1 MIQREEQVDS
11 DLLVSNM
18 SIVVQK
24 YGGTSV
30 RTESSREMI
39 IENVKQMVQKEKQVV
54 LVVSAIGRS
63 GAPYATDTLI
73 NLVNQVGVEANKR
86 EMDMLMSCGETIS
99 SVILA
104 NTLKSHGIDA
114 VALTGFQAGIL
125 TTSNFGSA
133 SIVNIN
139 PERILQFL
147 GEYKVVVVAGFQ
159 GMDSEGDI
167 TTLGRGGSDT
177 TAAALGEA
185 LNAELIEIYTDVD
198 GIMTADPRIVDKANV
213 LESVTYD
220 EIYQMA
226 VYGAKVVDHNAVAIA
241 RRARKPLVIKNTF
254 STSEGTVIADEAQL
268 KSMLKESKKLITA
281 ITSHDR
287 VIQVNIEVEGAKS
300 EALLNALEDN
310 HIAMDMINF
319 FENRKIFTV
328 AESKIEV
335 LSKVLDELSLNYTY
349 SEECSKITVVG
360 YKIHVVPGIIKRTVF
375 ALTKAD
381 IEILQSTDSNTTIS
395 FLVKKDHAKE
405 AVKILHE
412 EFDL

>member
-1 MIQREEQVDS
+1 MGI
-11 DLLVSNM
+11 
-18 SIVVQK
+18 IVQK

-39 IENVKQMVQKEKQVV
+39 IENVKQMIHQKKQVV
-54 LVVSAIGRS
+54 LVVSAIGRN

-73 NLVNQVGVEANKR
+73 QMVNQIGVEADKR
-86 EMDMLMSCGETIS
+86 ELDMLMSCGETIS

-104 NTLKSHGIDA
+104 NTLKSHGIKA

-139 PERILQFL
+139 PERILSFL
-147 GEYKVVVVAGFQ
+147 SENKVVVVAGFQ
-159 GMDSEGDI
+159 GMDTEGDI

-198 GIMTADPRIVDKANV
+198 GIMTADPRIVDKASV

-254 STSEGTVIADEAQL
+254 SASEGTVIADETQL
-268 KSMLKESKKLITA
+268 KAMLKESKKLITA
-281 ITSHDR
+281 ITSHDH
-287 VIQVNIEVEGAKS
+287 VIQVNIEVESSKS
-300 EALLNALEDN
+300 EALLNALEEH

-328 AESKIEV
+328 EERKFKT
-335 LSKVLDELSLNYTY
+335 LTTLLDKLSLTYTY

-360 YKIHVVPGIIKRTVF
+360 YKIHVVPGIIKKTVF
-375 ALTKAD
+375 ALTKAN

-395 FLVKKDHAKE
+395 FLVKKEHGQE
-405 AVKILHE
+405 AVKILHDTFE
-412 EFDL
+412 L

>member
-1 MIQREEQVDS
+1 MGS
-11 DLLVSNM
+11 DLLVNNM

-30 RTESSREMI
+30 RTEASREMI
-39 IENVKQMVQKEKQVV
+39 IENVKKMISKDKQVV
-54 LVVSAIGRS
+54 LVVSAIGRM

-73 NLVNQVGVEANKR
+73 DMVNSIGVEADTR
-86 EMDMLMSCGETIS
+86 EMDILMSCGETIS
-99 SVILA
+99 SVILT
-104 NTLKSHGIDA
+104 NTLKSHGIEA

-125 TTSNFGSA
+125 TTSTFGAA

-139 PERILQFL
+139 PERIFHFL
-147 GEYKVVVVAGFQ
+147 DKKKVVVVAGFQ

-198 GIMTADPRIVDKANV
+198 GIMTADPRVVDKANV

-220 EIYQMA
+220 EIYQMS

-254 STSEGTVIADEAQL
+254 SSHEGTVIADEAQL
-268 KSMLKESKKLITA
+268 KSMLLDSKKLITA
-281 ITSHDR
+281 ITSHDN
-287 VIQVNIEVEGAKS
+287 VIQVKIEVDNEDG

-319 FENRKIFTV
+319 FENKRIFAISQKRINDLTKIL
-328 AESKIEV
+328 ENLK
-335 LSKVLDELSLNYTY
+335 LDYQY

-360 YKIHVVPGIIKRTVF
+360 YKIHIVPGIIKRTVM
-375 ALTKAD
+375 ALTKSN
-381 IEILQSTDSNTTIS
+381 IEIIQSTDSNTTIS
-395 FLVKKDHAKE
+395 FLVGKDDAKR
-405 AVKILHE
+405 AVQILHE
-412 EFDL
+412 EFQL

>member
-1 MIQREEQVDS
+1 MDS

-18 SIVVQK
+18 GIVVQK

-39 IENVKQMVQKEKQVV
+39 ITNVKNMLEKEKQVV
-54 LVVSAIGRS
+54 LVVSAIGRD

-73 NLVNQVGVEANKR
+73 NMVNGIGIEANSR

-99 SVILA
+99 SVVLA
-104 NTLKSHGIDA
+104 NTLKFHGIDS

-125 TTSNFGSA
+125 TTSNFNSA
-133 SIVNIN
+133 NIVNIN
-139 PERILQFL
+139 PERILHFL
-147 GEYKVVVVAGFQ
+147 GKNKVVVVAGFQ

-254 STSEGTVIADEAQL
+254 SSAEGTVIADEEQL
-268 KSMLKESKKLITA
+268 KAMLKESKKLITA
-281 ITSHDR
+281 ITSHDH
-287 VIQVNIEVEGAKS
+287 VIQVNIEVEGDKS
-300 EALLNALEDN
+300 EALLNALED
-310 HIAMDMINF
+310 HQIAMDMINF

-328 AESKIEV
+328 SQKRVDDLTRMLE
-335 LSKVLDELSLNYTY
+335 DLSLNYSY
-349 SEECSKITVVG
+349 SEECSKLTVVG

-395 FLVKKDHAKE
+395 FLVKKEHAKS
-405 AVKILHE
+405 AVKVLHE

>member
-1 MIQREEQVDS
+1 VDS

-18 SIVVQK
+18 GIVVQK

-39 IENVKQMVQKEKQVV
+39 INNVKNMLEKEKQVV
-54 LVVSAIGRS
+54 LVVSAIGRD

-73 NLVNQVGVEANKR
+73 NMVNGIGIEADPR

-99 SVILA
+99 SVVLA
-104 NTLKSHGIDA
+104 NTLKFHGIDA

-125 TTSNFGSA
+125 TTSNFNSA
-133 SIVNIN
+133 NIVNIN
-139 PERILQFL
+139 PERILHFL
-147 GEYKVVVVAGFQ
+147 GKNKVVVVAGFQ

-241 RRARKPLVIKNTF
+241 RRAGKPLVIKNTF
-254 STSEGTVIADEAQL
+254 SSAEGTVIADENQL
-268 KSMLKESKKLITA
+268 KAMLKESKKLITA
-281 ITSHDR
+281 ITSHDH

-300 EALLNALEDN
+300 EALLNALEDQQ
-310 HIAMDMINF
+310 IAMDMINF

-328 AESKIEV
+328 SQKRVDDLTAILE
-335 LSKVLDELSLNYTY
+335 DLSLNYSY
-349 SEECSKITVVG
+349 SEECSKLTVVG
-360 YKIHVVPGIIKRTVF
+360 YKIHIVPGIIKRTVF

-395 FLVKKDHAKE
+395 FLVKKEYAKS
-405 AVKILHE
+405 AVKVLHE

>member
-1 MIQREEQVDS
+1 VDS

-18 SIVVQK
+18 GIVVQK

-39 IENVKQMVQKEKQVV
+39 ITNVKNMLEKEKQVV
-54 LVVSAIGRS
+54 LVVSAIGRD

-73 NLVNQVGVEANKR
+73 NMVNGIGIEANSR

-99 SVILA
+99 SVVLA
-104 NTLKSHGIDA
+104 NTLKFHGIDS

-125 TTSNFGSA
+125 TTSNFNSA
-133 SIVNIN
+133 NIVNIN
-139 PERILQFL
+139 PERILHFL
-147 GEYKVVVVAGFQ
+147 GKNKVVVVAGFQ

-254 STSEGTVIADEAQL
+254 SSAEGTVIADEEQL
-268 KSMLKESKKLITA
+268 KAMLKESKKLITA
-281 ITSHDR
+281 ITSHDH
-287 VIQVNIEVEGAKS
+287 VIQVNIEVEGDKS
-300 EALLNALEDN
+300 EALLNALED
-310 HIAMDMINF
+310 HQIAMDMINF

-328 AESKIEV
+328 SQKRVDDLTRMLE
-335 LSKVLDELSLNYTY
+335 DLSLNYSY
-349 SEECSKITVVG
+349 SEECSKLTVVG

-395 FLVKKDHAKE
+395 FLVKKEHAKS
-405 AVKILHE
+405 AVKVLHE

>member
-1 MIQREEQVDS
+1 
-11 DLLVSNM
+11 M

-39 IENVKQMVQKEKQVV
+39 INNVKSMIKKDKQVV
-54 LVVSAIGRS
+54 LVVSAIGRN

-73 NLVNQVGVEANKR
+73 NMVNGIGIEANPR

-99 SVILA
+99 SVVLA
-104 NTLKSHGIDA
+104 NTLKFHGIDA

-125 TTSNFGSA
+125 TTSNFNSA
-133 SIVNIN
+133 NIVNIN
-139 PERILQFL
+139 PERILHFL
-147 GEYKVVVVAGFQ
+147 GKNKVVVVAGFQ

-198 GIMTADPRIVDKANV
+198 GIMTADPRIVEKANV

-254 STSEGTVIADEAQL
+254 SSAEGTVIADEAQL
-268 KSMLKESKKLITA
+268 KAMLKESKKLITA
-281 ITSHDR
+281 ITSHDN
-287 VIQVNIEVEGAKS
+287 VIQVNIEEEGSKS
-300 EALLNALEDN
+300 EALLNALED
-310 HIAMDMINF
+310 HQIAMDMINF
-319 FENRKIFTV
+319 TQDRKIFTV
-328 AESKIEV
+328 AQKRIDDLTKILE
-335 LSKVLDELSLNYTY
+335 DLSLKYSY
-349 SEECSKITVVG
+349 SEECSKLTVVG

-375 ALTKAD
+375 ALTKSD

-395 FLVKKDHAKE
+395 FLVGKDDAQT
-405 AVKILHE
+405 AVKVLHE

>member
-1 MIQREEQVDS
+1 MDS

-18 SIVVQK
+18 GIVVQK

-39 IENVKQMVQKEKQVV
+39 INNVKNMLEKEKQVV
-54 LVVSAIGRS
+54 LVVSAIGRD

-73 NLVNQVGVEANKR
+73 NMVNGIGIEADPR

-99 SVILA
+99 SVVLA
-104 NTLKSHGIDA
+104 NTLKFHGIDA

-125 TTSNFGSA
+125 TTSNFNSA
-133 SIVNIN
+133 NIVNIN
-139 PERILQFL
+139 PERILHFL
-147 GEYKVVVVAGFQ
+147 GKNKVVVVAGFQ

-241 RRARKPLVIKNTF
+241 RRAGKPLVIKNTF
-254 STSEGTVIADEAQL
+254 SSAEGTVIADENQL
-268 KSMLKESKKLITA
+268 KAMLKESKKLITA
-281 ITSHDR
+281 ITSHDH

-300 EALLNALEDN
+300 EALLNALEDQQ
-310 HIAMDMINF
+310 IAMDMINF

-328 AESKIEV
+328 SQKRVDDLTAILE
-335 LSKVLDELSLNYTY
+335 DLSLNYSY
-349 SEECSKITVVG
+349 SEECSKLTVVG
-360 YKIHVVPGIIKRTVF
+360 YKIHIVPGIIKRTVF

-395 FLVKKDHAKE
+395 FLVKKEYAKS
-405 AVKILHE
+405 AVKVLHE

>member
-1 MIQREEQVDS
+1 MDS
-11 DLLVSNM
+11 GLLVNNM
-18 SIVVQK
+18 SIIVQK

-39 IENVKQMVQKEKQVV
+39 IENVKQMVQKNKQVV

-73 NLVNQVGVEANKR
+73 ELVNQVGVEANRR

-104 NTLKSHGIDA
+104 NTLKSHNIEA

-147 GEYKVVVVAGFQ
+147 KENKVVVVAGFQ

-254 STSEGTVIADEAQL
+254 STSEGTVIADETQL
-268 KSMLKESKKLITA
+268 KAMLKESKKLITA

-287 VIQVNIEVEGAKS
+287 VVQVNIEIEGSKS

-328 AESKIEV
+328 AENKIDT
-335 LSKVLDELSLNYTY
+335 LSKLLDDLSLKYSY

-360 YKIHVVPGIIKRTVF
+360 YKIHVVPGIIKKTVF

-395 FLVKKDHAKE
+395 FLVKKEHAKE

-412 EFDL
+412 TFDL

>member
-1 MIQREEQVDS
+1 M
-11 DLLVSNM
+11 DLDPLVNNM
-18 SIVVQK
+18 GIVVQK

-39 IENVKQMVQKEKQVV
+39 IENVKKMIEKDKQVV
-54 LVVSAIGRS
+54 LVVSAIGRQ

-73 NLVNQVGVEANKR
+73 DMVNQVGVEPNKR
-86 EMDMLMSCGETIS
+86 DMDMLISCGETIS
-99 SVILA
+99 SVILS
-104 NTLKSHGIDA
+104 NTLKSHGIEA

-139 PERILQFL
+139 PQRIFHFL
-147 GEYKVVVVAGFQ
+147 DQKKVVVVAGFQ
-159 GMDSEGDI
+159 GIDSEGDI

-198 GIMTADPRIVDKANV
+198 GIMTADPRVVEKANV

-254 STSEGTVIADEAQL
+254 SAAEGTVIADEQQL
-268 KSMLKESKKLITA
+268 KEMLKESKKLITA
-281 ITSHDR
+281 ITSHDH
-287 VIQVNIEVEGAKS
+287 VVQVNIEVEQGDHS

-310 HIAMDMINF
+310 RIAMDMINF
-319 FENRKIFTV
+319 FENRKIFTI
-328 AESKIEV
+328 AQSRQDDLTKI
-335 LSKVLDELSLNYTY
+335 LNDLNLPFSY
-349 SEECSKITVVG
+349 SEECSKLTVVG
-360 YKIHVVPGIIKRTVF
+360 YKIHIVPGIIKRTVM
-375 ALTKAD
+375 ALTKRD

-395 FLVKKDHAKE
+395 FLVKKEHTKR
-405 AVKILHE
+405 AVQILHE
-412 EFDL
+412 EFEL

>member
-1 MIQREEQVDS
+1 MKLREEQVDS
-11 DLLVSNM
+11 GLLVNNM
-18 SIVVQK
+18 SIIVQK

-39 IENVKQMVQKEKQVV
+39 IENVKQMVQKNKQVV

-73 NLVNQVGVEANKR
+73 ELVNQVGVEANRR

-104 NTLKSHGIDA
+104 NTLKSHNIEA

-147 GEYKVVVVAGFQ
+147 KENKVVVVAGFQ

-254 STSEGTVIADEAQL
+254 STSEGTVIADETQL
-268 KSMLKESKKLITA
+268 KAMLKESKKLITA

-287 VIQVNIEVEGAKS
+287 VVQVNIEIEGSKS

-328 AESKIEV
+328 AENKIDT
-335 LSKVLDELSLNYTY
+335 LSKLLDDLSLKYSY

-360 YKIHVVPGIIKRTVF
+360 YKIHVVPGIIKKTVF

-395 FLVKKDHAKE
+395 FLVKKEHAKE

-412 EFDL
+412 TFDL

>member
-1 MIQREEQVDS
+1 MG
-11 DLLVSNM
+11 
-18 SIVVQK
+18 IVVQK

-39 IENVKQMVQKEKQVV
+39 INNVKNMLEKEKQVV
-54 LVVSAIGRS
+54 LVVSAIGRD

-73 NLVNQVGVEANKR
+73 NMVNGIGIEADPR

-99 SVILA
+99 SVVLA
-104 NTLKSHGIDA
+104 NTLKFHGIDA

-125 TTSNFGSA
+125 TTSNFNSA
-133 SIVNIN
+133 NIVNIN
-139 PERILQFL
+139 PERILHFL
-147 GEYKVVVVAGFQ
+147 GKNKVVVVAGFQ

-241 RRARKPLVIKNTF
+241 RRAGKPLVIKNTF
-254 STSEGTVIADEAQL
+254 SSAEGTVIADENQL
-268 KSMLKESKKLITA
+268 KAMLKESKKLITA
-281 ITSHDR
+281 ITSHDH

-300 EALLNALEDN
+300 EALLNALEDQQ
-310 HIAMDMINF
+310 IAMDMINF

-328 AESKIEV
+328 SQKRVDDLTAILE
-335 LSKVLDELSLNYTY
+335 DLSLNYSY
-349 SEECSKITVVG
+349 SEECSKLTVVG
-360 YKIHVVPGIIKRTVF
+360 YKIHIVPGIIKRTVF

-395 FLVKKDHAKE
+395 FLVKKEYAKS
-405 AVKILHE
+405 AVKVLHE

>member
-1 MIQREEQVDS
+1 
-11 DLLVSNM
+11 M

-39 IENVKQMVQKEKQVV
+39 IENVKKMIQQNKQVV
-54 LVVSAIGRS
+54 LVVSAIGRM

-73 NLVNQVGVEANKR
+73 DMVSQIGIEANKR
-86 EMDMLMSCGETIS
+86 ELDLLMSCGETIS

-139 PERILQFL
+139 PQRICHFL
-147 GEYKVVVVAGFQ
+147 DQNKVVVVAGFQ
-159 GMDSEGDI
+159 GVDSEGDI

-185 LNAELIEIYTDVD
+185 LNADLIEIYTDVD
-198 GIMTADPRIVDKANV
+198 GIMTADPRVVDKANV

-241 RRARKPLVIKNTF
+241 RRAKKPLVIKNTF
-254 STSEGTVIADEAQL
+254 SSAEGTVIADEKQL
-268 KSMLKESKKLITA
+268 KDMLKESKKLITA
-281 ITSHDR
+281 ITSHDN
-287 VIQVNIEVEGAKS
+287 VVQVNIEVEQGEAS
-300 EALLNALEDN
+300 EALLNALEDHN
-310 HIAMDMINF
+310 IPMDMINF

-328 AESKIEV
+328 SLANKEK
-335 LSKVLDELSLNYTY
+335 LSEILEELALKHSY
-349 SEECSKITVVG
+349 SEECSKLTVVG
-360 YKIHVVPGIIKRTVF
+360 YKIHIVPGIIKRTVMS
-375 ALTKAD
+375 LTKKD

-395 FLVKKDHAKE
+395 FLVKKEHAKR
-405 AVKILHE
+405 AVQILHN
-412 EFDL
+412 EFQL